1 VGGFDT
7 VGLIMVRQILFD
19 VAIAE
24 SITQIPAG
32 SDQYNVCLE
41 VAALEWILHVVT
53 SLIEDD
59 VKEIIRSKNFCNTA
73 GFPGKSVMRP
83 KSRGI
88 RCFLIPREKSL
99 FIVSRTSIHLSH

>member
-1 VGGFDT
+1 MGGFDT

-59 VKEIIRSKNFCNTA
+59 VKRDYPFKIFLHHSRLIDQQRDLLIAAGPSVFVRCNISA
-73 GFPGKSVMRP
+73 NYGQL
-83 KSRGI
+83 
-88 RCFLIPREKSL
+88 FLPYD
-99 FIVSRTSIHLSH
+99 VSS

>member
-1 VGGFDT
+1 MGGFDT

-41 VAALEWILHVVT
+41 VAALERILHVVT
-53 SLIEDD
+53 SLVEDD
-59 VKEIIRSKNFCNTA
+59 VKEIIRSKNFCNTT
-73 GFPGKSVMRP
+73 R
-83 KSRGI
+83 RGG
-88 RCFLIPREKSL
+88 
-99 FIVSRTSIHLSH
+99 